1 MNEKLLNKILKKV
14 DQIEKMHDKES
25 ILCEEV
31 KDLIEEI
38 KENSL
43 EDNQTWEEEDL
54 DDEEFEEDEVDE
66 DFIDEEEDK

>member
-1 MNEKLLNKILKKV
+1 MSEKLLNKILKKV

-31 KDLIEEI
+31 KDLVEEI

-43 EDNQTWEEEDL
+43 EDNQTWEEDDL
-54 DDEEFEEDEVDE
+54 DDEEFEEDED
-66 DFIDEEEDK
+66 IDEEEDK

>member
-1 MNEKLLNKILKKV
+1 MSEKLLNKILKKV

-38 KENSL
+38 KESSL

-54 DDEEFEEDEVDE
+54 DDEEFEEDEEDE

>member
-54 DDEEFEEDEVDE
+54 DDEVFEEDEEDE